1 MKILHTVESYL
12 PQQHGMSEVVRQISE
27 YLVKAGHDVTV
38 ATSFTHSRQSD
49 IINGVKIKSFKL
61 GGNNVL
67 GIIGDASEYQL
78 FLMNSNFDVI
88 TNFAAQQW
96 ATDLCLNI
104 LPEIKGKKVFVP
116 TGFSGLLNPSY
127 SSYFEKM
134 KYWMKY
140 YDMNVFL
147 SNDYRDIN
155 FAKENGINL
164 CRFIPN
170 GASRAEFQEKESFN
184 LRSHLNLSESCK
196 VILHVGSYTGFKGH
210 EQALRIF
217 LHSRISNVAMIFVGD
232 SFERGGGY
240 RFVEK
245 VHWFKDFAFQ
255 KKLNFG
261 SARTLI
267 NYILHR
273 FSNKLNDI
281 FILNLDRQKLIAT
294 YQQSD
299 FFLFPSMIECSPIV
313 LFEALASK
321 TPFLVTNVGNA
332 REIVEWTNGGKLLPT
347 KIDKNGLSHAKIK
360 ESANLL
366 SIFFNDSIEI
376 NKMKEKG
383 YSSWL
388 NHFTWENIAHQY
400 EQMYNELLT

>member
-12 PQQHGMSEVVRQISE
+12 PEKNGMSEVVRQISE
-27 YLVKAGHDVTV
+27 NLAMVGHDVTV
-38 ATSFTHSRQSD
+38 ATSYLHSRQSD

-61 GGNNVL
+61 SGNSVC
-67 GIIGDASEYQL
+67 GIIGDSFEYMC
-78 FLMNSNFDVI
+78 FLKNSNFDVI

-104 LPEIKGKKVFVP
+104 LSELKGKKVFVP

-127 SSYFEKM
+127 SLYFQNM
-134 KYWMKY
+134 RYWMKQ

-147 SNDYRDIN
+147 SNDFRDIN
-155 FAKENGINL
+155 FAKENGIKE

-170 GASRAEFQEKESFN
+170 GASRAEFKEKYSFN
-184 LRSHLNLSESCK
+184 LRNHLKLPESCK

-232 SFERGGGY
+232 TFERGGGY

-245 VHWFKDFAFQ
+245 VHWFKDFSFQ

-267 NYILHR
+267 NYIIHR
-273 FSNKLNDI
+273 FSNKLNKV

-299 FFLFPSMIECSPIV
+299 FLLFPSMTECSPIV
-313 LFEALASK
+313 LYEAIASE

-332 REIVEWTNGGKLLPT
+332 IDIVEWTNGGKLLPT
-347 KIDKNGLSHAKIK
+347 KIDKNGLSHAKIN
-360 ESANLL
+360 ESAKSL
-366 SIFFNDSIEI
+366 SALFNDPLEI
-376 NKMKEKG
+376 SKMKENG

-388 NHFTWENIAHQY
+388 NHFTWEEIAYQY